1 VEKPRWYVIGD
12 SGGLIK
18 YGLDPQEGPMVAGNI
33 DAAEEDPANYA
44 KVWTEAGGENH
55 ELVIESVRGS
65 WKSYY
70 QNISDVL
77 NKGAE
82 IIVKPE
88 ETRQLMEVYDAA
100 MRSSETGEAVQ
111 F

>member
-1 VEKPRWYVIGD
+1 
-12 SGGLIK
+12 
-18 YGLDPQEGPMVAGNI
+18 MVAGNI
-33 DAAEEDPANYA
+33 DAAEEDPDTYA
-44 KVWTEAGGENH
+44 KVWTEADGEQR

-77 NKGAE
+77 NKRAE
-82 IIVKPE
+82 LTVKPE
-88 ETRQLMEVYDAA
+88 EIRQLMQVYDAA
-100 MRSSETGEAVQ
+100 MRSSETGEAVH

>member
-1 VEKPRWYVIGD
+1 
-12 SGGLIK
+12 
-18 YGLDPQEGPMVAGNI
+18 MVAGNI
-33 DAAEEDPANYA
+33 DAAEEDPETYA
-44 KVWTEAGGENH
+44 HGLDRSGAASSTS
-55 ELVIESVRGS
+55 LVVESVRGS
-65 WKSYY
+65 WKAYY

-82 IIVKPE
+82 LIVKPE
-88 ETRQLMEVYDAA
+88 EIRRVMQVYDAA

>member
-1 VEKPRWYVIGD
+1 
-12 SGGLIK
+12 
-18 YGLDPQEGPMVAGNI
+18 MVAGNI
-33 DAAEEDPANYA
+33 DAAEEDPDTYA
-44 KVWTEAGGENH
+44 KVWTEADGEQR
-55 ELVIESVRGS
+55 ELVVESVKGS

-70 QNISDVL
+70 QNISDIL

-82 IIVKPE
+82 LIVKPE
-88 ETRQLMEVYDAA
+88 EIGQLMQVYDAA